1 MASAKGGGTTRR
13 SSSSRSSKKQEPEVS
28 PARWA
33 GVALVIAA
41 IVGAVFLA
49 MISPSDPG
57 EPGQAGVEVAEVETT
72 ALAPSP
78 SPTAVD
84 APVPVAVAE
93 IIVPKDGRL
102 TREYEFAVT
111 VAVPDDRTVKRQHL
125 LLHIYNNGTHAK
137 TYENP
142 KPGTDVKVE
151 GVRLAPGA
159 NALTAVLG
167 SSLAGLGPVSEPI
180 TVTLD
185 EELPDLEIVAPKKK
199 YQTYEDKVTVEVASE
214 VDASVTVRNM
224 ANDHDPEVTIGPS
237 GTASTVIKLKRG
249 KNRIVATSVDQAG
262 QPKRAERVVTR
273 LDGRPTI
280 KLKVPESVNPPEE
293 IRIVAEV
300 TDSNKQPME
309 GAEVNFSLV
318 APNQS
323 TLTEP
328 GVTNAKG
335 RAVWEVQISNSSSPA
350 DALEVAVLVISPSGD
365 KKPANAKIDLR

>member
-13 SSSSRSSKKQEPEVS
+13 SNSSRSSKKQEAEVS

-57 EPGQAGVEVAEVETT
+57 EPGQAGVEVAEVEST
-72 ALAPSP
+72 ALTPSP

-84 APVPVAVAE
+84 VPVPVAVAE
-93 IIVPKDGRL
+93 IIVPKDGKL

-111 VAVPDDRTVKRQHL
+111 VAVPDDRTVKRQQL
-125 LLHIYNNGTHAK
+125 DLHIYNNGTHAK
-137 TYENP
+137 TFENP
-142 KPGTDVKVE
+142 KPGTDAKVE

-159 NALTAVLG
+159 NVLTAVLG
-167 SSLAGLGPVSEPI
+167 SLGGLGPVSEPI

-199 YQTYEDKVTVEVASE
+199 YQTYEDKVTVEVTSE

-237 GTASTVIKLKRG
+237 GTASPDIRLKRG
-249 KNRIVATSVDQAG
+249 TNRIVATPVDQAG

-280 KLKVPESVNPPEE
+280 KLKVPESVNPPEQ

-300 TDSNKQPME
+300 TDSSKQPME

-335 RAVWEVQISNSSSPA
+335 RAVWEVEISNSSSPA
-350 DALEVAVLVISPSGD
+350 DALEVAVLVVSPSGD
-365 KKPANAKIDLR
+365 KKTADAKIDLR